1 MYHNYIFHIFFHS
14 IVLPGHYNSKLY
26 GAPSPGEVKEATEDH
41 PTVLHQVKGPSGQT
55 GHRSHISLTLPN
67 ISDRD
72 RVGDVLA

>member
-26 GAPSPGEVKEATEDH
+26 GAPSPGEVNLH
-41 PTVLHQVKGPSGQT
+41 LVLHQVKGPSGQT